1 MSIPQPRRAKSS
13 TTLRGQAISQRPL
26 QPPPPLPSFK
36 ISSLAPTP
44 PSISSETSSRSGSTS
59 TSSGLQTPPLQY
71 SRPSYHESPRKL
83 STGGVSI
90 SEKLQL
96 VTSELES
103 FVEETTDNDSHDNVH
118 VAVRLKPS
126 FNLDRDVWTSDPVR
140 GFIGG
145 KLGEFFFGSRPSL
158 PRLMVDYVYTG
169 EDTNYGV
176 YDASVKKLVRKAAEG
191 YNGTVFAYGQTS
203 SGKTHTMRG
212 HTDEAGIIPLAVADL
227 FEEISSQREREF
239 TLKVTYLEIYNEKI
253 RDLLLDPN
261 APQPA
266 EIRLQMEKNVRS
278 YSSQN

>member
-26 QPPPPLPSFK
+26 QPPPPLPSLK
-36 ISSLAPTP
+36 ISTPSTP
-44 PSISSETSSRSGSTS
+44 PSISSETSSRSTSTS

-103 FVEETTDNDSHDNVH
+103 FVEETADNDGHDNVH

-126 FNLDRDVWTSDPVR
+126 FNMDRDVWTSDPLR

-145 KLGEFFFGSRPSL
+145 KMGDFFFGKHLS
-158 PRLMVDYVYTG
+158 
-169 EDTNYGV
+169 
-176 YDASVKKLVRKAAEG
+176 
-191 YNGTVFAYGQTS
+191 
-203 SGKTHTMRG
+203 
-212 HTDEAGIIPLAVADL
+212 
-227 FEEISSQREREF
+227 
-239 TLKVTYLEIYNEKI
+239 
-253 RDLLLDPN
+253 
-261 APQPA
+261 
-266 EIRLQMEKNVRS
+266 
-278 YSSQN
+278 